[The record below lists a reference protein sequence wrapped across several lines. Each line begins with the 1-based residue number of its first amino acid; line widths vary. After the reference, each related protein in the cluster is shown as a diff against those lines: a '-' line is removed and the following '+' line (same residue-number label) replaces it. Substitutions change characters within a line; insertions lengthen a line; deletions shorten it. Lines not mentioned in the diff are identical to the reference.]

1 MLFIV
6 RLLYE
11 ELEILPSSCVVL
23 PYKSL
28 KILRSSQPLK
38 HLFSSRRKSHRL
50 VLYCIVSYCVAS
62 LSIISWARSSNS
74 PIRRWRLVSVKISNT
89 SICEPELSR
98 SALKNLEI
106 WNPSLWRNIDPL
118 VVSCRKLKLIT
129 SHHTLFTDDF
139 FKTTLLQC
147 ILLWNE
153 R

>member
-23 PYKSL
+23 PCKSL
-28 KILRSSQPLK
+28 KILCSSQPLK
-38 HLFSSRRKSHRL
+38 HSFSSRRKSHHL
-50 VLYCIVSYCVAS
+50 VLYCIVSYCIAS
-62 LSIISWARSSNS
+62 LSAEPGPPTHL

-89 SICEPELSR
+89 SICEPELSI
-98 SALKNLEI
+98 SALKNLV

-118 VVSCRKLKLIT
+118 VVSGCKLKLIT